1 MKMSGGDRLLLLG
14 MCLLAA
20 YQIVVG
26 IDRLGSLPITAYT
39 IGFGVLLVAGLLLII
54 LGFDALDSPPVV
66 VIATVIP
73 LSLALGLAWEFLPSL
88 QIPYL
93 IFAVLG
99 FTAVI
104 LTRLIPAP
112 GRLPTG
118 VLAVVHGV
126 SGLTIFLLPL
136 ILAADGRVKPAFAL
150 VGAGGALIGL
160 TGVLLAFE
168 RAGRPILARPAILRL
183 LPAALFVMTAAYVA
197 GFRLG

>member
-160 TGVLLAFE
+160 TGVLLTFE
-168 RAGRPILARPAILRL
+168 RAQLHLGMLI
-183 LPAALFVMTAAYVA
+183 AALFVMTAAYVA